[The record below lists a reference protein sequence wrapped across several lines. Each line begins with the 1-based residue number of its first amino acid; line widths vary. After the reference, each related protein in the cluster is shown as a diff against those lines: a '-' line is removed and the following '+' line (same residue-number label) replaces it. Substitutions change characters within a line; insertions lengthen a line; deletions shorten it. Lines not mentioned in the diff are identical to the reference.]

1 MAWFG
6 QAAAAAFSSER
17 GKLLLVPELY
27 RAEVVIPSSRLRV
40 PPSILYLLDK
50 FIVFLLEKVN
60 PNGNHRIDYLALV
73 VDVLKIFRGRGEKT
87 SEDRH
92 TKEEEEY
99 SRPESARVIKTKQNK
114 TKENAYG
121 LWELVLVQHSLGAA
135 HGAALRGYP

>member
-1 MAWFG
+1 MAR
-6 QAAAAAFSSER
+6 QQQQRSQER

-73 VDVLKIFRGRGEKT
+73 VDALKIFRGRGEKT

-135 HGAALRGYP
+135 LRGYP

>member
-1 MAWFG
+1 MVWPG
-6 QAAAAAFSSER
+6 SSSSVLKRE

-114 TKENAYG
+114 TKQKRTPMAYG
-121 LWELVLVQHSLGAA
+121 S
-135 HGAALRGYP
+135 

>member
-1 MAWFG
+1 MAR
-6 QAAAAAFSSER
+6 QQQQRSQER

-27 RAEVVIPSSRLRV
+27 RAEVVIPTVCSSRLRV

-121 LWELVLVQHSLGAA
+121 LWELVLVVYSRVSEAQKHLFVG
-135 HGAALRGYP
+135 LL

>member
-1 MAWFG
+1 MAR
-6 QAAAAAFSSER
+6 QQQQRSQER

-73 VDVLKIFRGRGEKT
+73 VDALKIFRGRGEKT

-114 TKENAYG
+114 RER
-121 LWELVLVQHSLGAA
+121 LWPMGASASAAQFRSGIKGVPLSLNF
-135 HGAALRGYP
+135 

>member
-6 QAAAAAFSSER
+6 QAAAAAFSRER

-60 PNGNHRIDYLALV
+60 PNSNHRIDYLALV
-73 VDVLKIFRGRGEKT
+73 VDVLKIFRGEKT
-87 SEDRH
+87 D
-92 TKEEEEY
+92 TQKKKKKNIQ
-99 SRPESARVIKTKQNK
+99 A
-114 TKENAYG
+114 
-121 LWELVLVQHSLGAA
+121 LG
-135 HGAALRGYP
+135 

>member
-1 MAWFG
+1 MVWPG
-6 QAAAAAFSSER
+6 SSSSVLKRE

-73 VDVLKIFRGRGEKT
+73 VDVLKIFRGEKT
-87 SEDRH
+87 D
-92 TKEEEEY
+92 TQKKKKNTVGP
-99 SRPESARVIKTKQNK
+99 SRPE
-114 TKENAYG
+114 
-121 LWELVLVQHSLGAA
+121 L
-135 HGAALRGYP
+135 